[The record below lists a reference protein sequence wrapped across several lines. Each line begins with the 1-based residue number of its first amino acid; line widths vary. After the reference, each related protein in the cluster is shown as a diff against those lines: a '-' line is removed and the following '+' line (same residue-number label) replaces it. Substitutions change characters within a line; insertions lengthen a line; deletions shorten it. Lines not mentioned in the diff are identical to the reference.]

1 MTTDSTFAV
10 LLTPPLSTTPSLTSA
25 ISNSEINA
33 ALIDILQ
40 SELFKR
46 AHRMCALL
54 RYLIEKSL
62 HGSSRDMSEYAIGL
76 EVFGRD
82 PSTYCPGDDPVV
94 RVHMGR
100 LRERLKEYYENIRH
114 SPEISFSI
122 PLGKYEPIIER
133 TSKRHELNHYGFLF
147 ANLHLY
153 YIAEDFRGR
162 LITKNINIELDKLFI
177 QNFSTN
183 FVPFTVLSNFL
194 VNGEPSVNIVP
205 ESVFCYVE
213 GCVVTKGDNLLFKL
227 RIIDFRSQAAM
238 WSQQFSCPIN
248 AELGEQENLA
258 LEICSAVQQFFERVY
273 H

>member
-1 MTTDSTFAV
+1 MTTDTAYAV
-10 LLTPPLSTTPSLTSA
+10 LLTPPVNATSKRTGS
-25 ISNSEINA
+25 ISDSEINS
-33 ALIDILQ
+33 ALANIVQ
-40 SELFKR
+40 SEFFRR

-62 HGSSRDMSEYAIGL
+62 HGTSRDMSEYAIGL

-100 LRERLKEYYENIRH
+100 LRERLKEYYENIPH
-114 SPEISFSI
+114 SPTISFSI

-133 TSKRHELNHYGFLF
+133 TCERRELTPFGFLF

-162 LITKNINIELDKLFI
+162 LITKNINIELDKLFT
-177 QNFSTN
+177 QNFGAN
-183 FVPFTVLSNFL
+183 FVQFNALSNSL
-194 VNGEPSVNIVP
+194 ANTEQSVNVVP

-213 GCVVTKGDNLLFKL
+213 GCVVIKGENLVIKL
-227 RIIDFRSQAAM
+227 RLIDFRTQAAM
-238 WSQQFSCPIN
+238 WSQQFNCPIN
-248 AELGEQENLA
+248 ATIPDQENVA
-258 LEICSAVQQFFERVY
+258 HEIGNAVQQFFERVY